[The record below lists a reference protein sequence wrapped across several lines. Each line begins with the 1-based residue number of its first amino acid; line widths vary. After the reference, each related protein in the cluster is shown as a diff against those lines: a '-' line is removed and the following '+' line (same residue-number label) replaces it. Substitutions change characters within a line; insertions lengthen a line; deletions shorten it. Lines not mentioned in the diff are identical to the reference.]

1 MGEIYDDM
9 DADGDGTFTD
19 VSDESGV
26 GQHAGSGMGM
36 VAADYDKDGDTDV
49 FVLNDVAGNFFFK
62 NDGSGNFEEVGWLG
76 RRDHV
81 DRIEV
86 RWIGGRA
93 DVLEGVVPDRLLTI
107 PQGSTQ
113 TTSKKAANG
122 S

>member
-36 VAADYDKDGDTDV
+36 VAADYDKDGDTHV
-49 FVLNDVAGNFFFK
+49 FVLNDVAGNFFSK
-62 NDGSGNFEEVGWLG
+62 NDGSGN
-76 RRDHV
+76 
-81 DRIEV
+81 
-86 RWIGGRA
+86 
-93 DVLEGVVPDRLLTI
+93 PDRLLTI